1 MARRVEKDA
10 LGEVGIPAQAY
21 YGITTQRV
29 IQDFAISGLRLQP
42 KFLDAYIILKRS
54 CALAN
59 MRLGRLE
66 RSLGEAIVK
75 AADEVLSGKL
85 RDQFPVDVFQMGA
98 GTAFNMNCNEVLANR
113 ANELLG
119 SEKGKY
125 VPVHPNDHV
134 NMSQSTNDT
143 FPTAMRLAILLTL
156 RDLETELQALENS
169 LKRKGSE
176 FDNIVKSGRTHL
188 QDAVPLTLGQEFTA
202 YGVAVGKRR
211 AELQRAGESCREI
224 GIGGSAV
231 GTGLN
236 TPLGYQEEVV
246 TELNRSTGLNLRS
259 AEDLREAMQSQTAI
273 SEMSGALRDLA
284 LDLTRIANDL
294 RLLSSGPKTGLA
306 EVRLPPLAAG
316 SSIMPG
322 KVNPSMLEMLNMV
335 CFQVIGNDATVSM
348 TVQAGQLELNVMMPV
363 MIFDV
368 LFSMNIMTNA
378 VHQTRIRC
386 IDGIEAS
393 EDRCRH
399 YAEATLGLATVLNP
413 IIGYCKASEIVKRA
427 LKEGKTLIEVIQEEG
442 VLSEEE
448 ISKIMNPVNMTK
460 PGTPVKHRT
469 EKSSKERRRK
479 AERRRN

>member
-10 LGEVGIPAQAY
+10 LGEVDIPAQAY

-29 IQDFAISGLRLQP
+29 IRDFTISGLKLQP
-42 KFLDAYIILKRS
+42 KFLEAYIILKRS

-59 MRLGRLE
+59 VKLGRLE
-66 RSLGEAIVK
+66 RRLSEAIVK
-75 AADEVLSGKL
+75 AADEVLSGKM

-113 ANELLG
+113 ANEILG

-143 FPTAMRLAILLTL
+143 FPTAIRLAILLTL
-156 RDLETELQALENS
+156 KDIEGEMQALEKS
-169 LKRKGSE
+169 LKRKGKE
-176 FDNIVKSGRTHL
+176 FGGVVKSGRTHL

-211 AELQRAGESCREI
+211 AELLRAGESCREI

-236 TPLGYQEEVV
+236 TPLGYRDEVV
-246 TELNRSTGLNLRS
+246 AELNRATGLNLRL
-259 AEDLREAMQSQTAI
+259 AEDLMEAMQSQTAVA
-273 SEMSGALRDLA
+273 EMSGALRDTA

-294 RLLSSGPKTGLA
+294 RLLASGPKTGLA
-306 EVRLPPLAAG
+306 EIRLPALAAG

-335 CFQVIGNDATVSM
+335 CFQVIGNDVTVSM
-348 TVQAGQLELNVMMPV
+348 VVQAGQLELNVMMPV
-363 MIFDV
+363 MTFDV
-368 LFSMNIMTNA
+368 LFSMDILTNA
-378 VHQTRIRC
+378 IRQTRIRC
-386 IDGIEAS
+386 IDGIEAN

-413 IIGYCKASEIVKRA
+413 ITGYCKASEVVKQA
-427 LKEGKTLIEVIQEEG
+427 LKEGKTLIEVIREKG
-442 VLSEEE
+442 ILSEEE
-448 ISKIMNPVNMTK
+448 ISRIMNPANMMSPETS
-460 PGTPVKHRT
+460 VKRKT
-469 EKSSKERRRK
+469 EKSSKERRK
-479 AERRRN
+479 ATRREN